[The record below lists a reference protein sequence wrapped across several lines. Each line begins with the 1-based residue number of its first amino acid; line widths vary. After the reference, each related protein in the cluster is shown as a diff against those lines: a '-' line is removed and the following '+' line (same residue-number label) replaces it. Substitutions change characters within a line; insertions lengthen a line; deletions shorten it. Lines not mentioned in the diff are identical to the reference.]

1 MSENITVTTPA
12 DIAEGVGGHA
22 KAPEAPAAAPEPAA
36 PTPAKP
42 VEQEA
47 AEPKVFDQAYVE
59 KLRKENASYRTKLRE
74 AEPIVEE
81 YNKKLEAEKTD
92 LERANERI
100 AELERTAAV
109 DALARTHNLTEED
122 INFLGSGTQE
132 ELEARAQHLGSLR
145 ANITPAET
153 KAPPTDRP
161 VESLRP
167 GASPQPQQVEDNSYP
182 AAWRPAARERS

>member
-1 MSENITVTTPA
+1 MSENTALPTDVA
-12 DIAEGVGGHA
+12 AA
-22 KAPEAPAAAPEPAA
+22 APVEAPVVPAAAPEPAA

-81 YNKKLEAEKTD
+81 YNKKLEAEKSD
-92 LERANERI
+92 LERAAERI
-100 AELERTAAV
+100 AELERKDLKHTY
-109 DALARTHNLTEED
+109 NLTDED
-122 INFLGSGTQE
+122 LNFLGSGTRE
-132 ELEARAQHLGSLR
+132 ELEARAQHLGELR

-182 AAWRPAARERS
+182 AAWRPATRERS